1 MMTNRLKGLL
11 LGLGI
16 GLGVAATKAFF
27 TRQNA
32 FSLRGRVVLITGSSR
47 GLGFALAEEC
57 AMQGARVIICARQPE
72 PLEYARRKLAARG
85 ADVLALPCDIQDRK
99 QVQRLVE
106 QSLAHFGNIDV
117 LMNNAGI
124 ILVGPAPEMTVADYE
139 ACMNTMF
146 WGTLLTTLAVLP
158 AMRARQAGRIVNVTS
173 IGGRVSV
180 PHLLPYNCAKFAAVG
195 FSEGLHAEMAR
206 EGIKVTTVVPG
217 LMRTGSHLNA
227 LMKGKRQQEYTL
239 FSLLATSPLTATS
252 AARAARRIVRATN
265 KGATEC
271 IITPQAQLLSRFH
284 GLFPG
289 LTTKILS
296 LVNRTLPTSTEDR
309 EQASAGK
316 ESRSKLSTWLARP
329 GEKAAHIYNQY
340 VVGQRSS

>member
-1 MMTNRLKGLL
+1 MMTGRVKGLL
-11 LGLGI
+11 LGLGF
-16 GLGVAATKAFF
+16 GLGLAATRAFF
-27 TRQNA
+27 AKQLA
-32 FSLRGRVVLITGSSR
+32 FSLRGRVVLITGGSR

-57 AMQGARVIICARQPE
+57 ATQGARVILCARQPE
-72 PLEYARRKLAARG
+72 PLEYARQKLAARG
-85 ADVLALPCDIQDRK
+85 VDVLALPCDVQDRE
-99 QVQRLVE
+99 QVQLMVE
-106 QSLAHFGNIDV
+106 QSLAHFGTIDV
-117 LMNNAGI
+117 LINNAGI

-146 WGTLLTTLAVLP
+146 WGTLLATLAVLP
-158 AMRARQAGRIVNVTS
+158 SMRARRAGRIVNVTS

-206 EGIKVTTVVPG
+206 EGIQVTTVVPG

-252 AARAARRIVRATN
+252 AAHAARRIVRATC

-284 GLFPG
+284 GLCPA

-296 LVNRTLPTSTEDR
+296 LVNRTLPSSTEDG
-309 EQASAGK
+309 EQAQAGK
-316 ESRSKLSTWLARP
+316 ENRSKLSSWLTKP

-340 VVGQRSS
+340 VVGQRS